1 MSDAL
6 FGGNSAITN
15 GAGEHTC
22 RRVLLGEVEDV
33 RARLIRALE
42 RLDYRLLNEQQP
54 LLARRAARKEIISA
68 DMLDVART
76 LAINLKPSGTAATLA
91 IFDITVVHGQPW
103 GMGKGDRHTLELEID
118 ALVALAAAPDEQS
131 ACALCGTENSGGARF
146 CRSCGAPNN
155 FREPAEVEL
164 MRLEAGARAA
174 HQEHVFGFLIMLVVA
189 VLALPLIIFSSN
201 KVAPIGW
208 VVFAAGMLLGCL
220 MTLYGV
226 RRLHRTL
233 NPKER
238 KSGQTTPA
246 QPEAIPAPRAA
257 ALPPRSARTSV
268 TEGTTELLH
277 TEARERVEVRP
288 RARGGNTD
296 PIE

>member
-1 MSDAL
+1 LSDTL
-6 FGGNSAITN
+6 LGGQPAITY

-22 RRVLLGEVEDV
+22 RRVLVGEVEDV

-42 RLDYRLLNEQQP
+42 RLDYRLLSEQQP
-54 LLARRAARKEIISA
+54 LLARRGARKEIISA

-76 LAINLKPSGTAATLA
+76 LVIHLKPSGTAATLA

-103 GMGKGDRHTLELEID
+103 GMGKGDRHTLELEVD
-118 ALVALAAAPDEQS
+118 AIVALADAPEARS

-155 FREPAEVEL
+155 YREPAEVEL

-174 HQEHVFGFLIMLVVA
+174 HQEHVFGFIIMLVVA
-189 VLALPLIIFSSN
+189 VLTLPLILFSSN

-208 VVFAAGMLLGCL
+208 VVFVVGQLLGCL
-220 MTLYGV
+220 MALYGV

-233 NPKER
+233 NPEER
-238 KSGQTTPA
+238 KAGQTTPA

-257 ALPPRSARTSV
+257 ALPPRSARVSV

-277 TEARERVEVRP
+277 TEARERVGVRP
-288 RARGGNTD
+288 RA
-296 PIE
+296 

>member
-1 MSDAL
+1 MAY
-6 FGGNSAITN
+6 

-22 RRVLLGEVEDV
+22 RRVFVGEVEDV

-42 RLDYRLLNEQQP
+42 RLDYRLLSEQQP
-54 LLARRAARKEIISA
+54 LLARRAARKDLISA

-103 GMGKGDRHTLELEID
+103 EMGKGDRHTLELEVN
-118 ALVALAAAPDEQS
+118 ALVALAGAPDAQS
-131 ACALCGTENSGGARF
+131 ACAVCGTENSGGARF
-146 CRSCGAPNN
+146 CRSCGAPNI

-174 HQEHVFGFLIMLVVA
+174 HQEHVFGFIIMLVVA
-189 VLALPLIIFSSN
+189 VLTLPLIIFSSN

-208 VVFAAGMLLGCL
+208 LVFAAGMLLGL
-220 MTLYGV
+220 AMALYGV

-238 KSGQTTPA
+238 TAGQTTPA
-246 QPEAIPAPRAA
+246 PPEAIPAPRMS
-257 ALPPRSARTSV
+257 ALPPRSARASV

-277 TEARERVEVRP
+277 TEARERVGVRP
-288 RARGGNTD
+288 RAKGGDTD

>member
-1 MSDAL
+1 L
-6 FGGNSAITN
+6 GGHSAIAN

-22 RRVLLGEVEDV
+22 RRVLVGEVEDV

-54 LLARRAARKEIISA
+54 LLARRGARKELISA

-76 LAINLKPSGTAATLA
+76 LAINLKPSGSAATLA
-91 IFDITVVHGQPW
+91 TFDITVVHGQPW
-103 GMGKGDRHTLELEID
+103 DLGKGDQHTLELEID
-118 ALVALAAAPDEQS
+118 ALVALADAPDAQS
-131 ACALCGTENSGGARF
+131 ACALCGTENSGAARF
-146 CRSCGAPNN
+146 CRSCGAPNV
-155 FREPAEVEL
+155 FREPAELEL

-174 HQEHVFGFLIMLVVA
+174 HQEHVFGLGIMLVALA
-189 VLALPLIIFSSN
+189 VALPIILLGRSKVVTLGWIIFA
-201 KVAPIGW
+201 VG
-208 VVFAAGMLLGCL
+208 FLLGL
-220 MTLYGV
+220 AMTLYGV

-233 NPKER
+233 NPEER
-238 KSGQTTPA
+238 KAGQTTPA

-257 ALPPRSARTSV
+257 ALPPRSARASV

-277 TEARERVEVRP
+277 TEARERVGVRTH
-288 RARGGNTD
+288 AKGGDTD